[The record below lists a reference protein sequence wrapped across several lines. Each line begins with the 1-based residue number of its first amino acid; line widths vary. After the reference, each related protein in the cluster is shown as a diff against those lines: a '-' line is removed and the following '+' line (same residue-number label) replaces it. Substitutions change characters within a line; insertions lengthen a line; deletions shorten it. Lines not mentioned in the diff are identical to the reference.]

1 MKVVCKTNITSS
13 HTTCREGAGVI
24 DIGDGCIVLNLTV
37 GKVYEVHRR
46 YTTWVYVIDDSGAK
60 EHYHKYMFTPLVE
73 LRNEKIEELLK

>member
-1 MKVVCKTNITSS
+1 MKVVCKTNITPHPS
-13 HTTCREGAGVI
+13 
-24 DIGDGCIVLNLTV
+24 CIEFYLTV

-60 EHYHKYMFTPLVE
+60 EHYHEYMFTPLVE

>member
-1 MKVVCKTNITSS
+1 MKVVCKTNISPL
-13 HTTCREGAGVI
+13 GVSNVGVEY
-24 DIGDGCIVLNLTV
+24 DLTV